1 MAFDRGY
8 VARQEIQA
16 KSILGGDLYDFLDEK
31 PPEKPKGLARAKS
44 LPPGAR
50 NLRSNRL
57 EDRPPAPL
65 GTDADTLEGPL
76 IQPPLVDLYV
86 FLGEAPP
93 PQNAV
98 RRRDLDLRRAWA
110 EVWWRFRSRRRM
122 EQNQQDE
129 SYGPSCDYQ
138 QLSEGPAGSMA
149 TQSTANSFRDFWLSL
164 GGGPLSIDTL
174 GSDPSRQAR
183 RGTDPG
189 RPRGRP
195 EAQVAGIAQRSR
207 SVFEPRA
214 SDRYHQLDDGPRRQE
229 RSEDDL
235 HWAEDDRLYWDPA
248 PTDLEVLARMGDVPN
263 LGFGPFTMY

>member
-1 MAFDRGY
+1 
-8 VARQEIQA
+8 
-16 KSILGGDLYDFLDEK
+16 
-31 PPEKPKGLARAKS
+31 
-44 LPPGAR
+44 
-50 NLRSNRL
+50 
-57 EDRPPAPL
+57 
-65 GTDADTLEGPL
+65 
-76 IQPPLVDLYV
+76 
-86 FLGEAPP
+86 
-93 PQNAV
+93 
-98 RRRDLDLRRAWA
+98 
-110 EVWWRFRSRRRM
+110 M